1 PVRLSIVRMLSVS
14 IQPAIASICLKALAI
29 SGEPAARRLG
39 NTEDTCVCTSITGYL
54 ARGVGWWGT
63 TSMLLGSKSSSA
75 RPGLACAG
83 AGFCA
88 EAGWIA
94 KAAAPVVPARK
105 ARREVLWLCMM
116 ADV

>member
-1 PVRLSIVRMLSVS
+1 MLSVS
-14 IQPAIASICLKALAI
+14 IQPVIASICPKALAI

-39 NTEDTCVCTSITGYL
+39 KTDDTWVCTSITGYL
-54 ARGVGWWGT
+54 ACGVGWGGAT
-63 TSMLLGSKSSSA
+63 NMLVGSKPSSP
-75 RPGLACAG
+75 RRGLAAPG

-94 KAAAPVVPARK
+94 KAAVPAVPPRK
-105 ARREVLWLCMM
+105 AHREVLWLCMM